1 MAAVLSSLEM
11 KTGLRAARAHRVVR
25 WVAFLQIKAAGSGAF
40 TPWPA
45 VPIAASKG
53 ARLTGWSESSW
64 RRGVVE
70 AEKLGWIERI
80 VRSGRV
86 RGNRHGYNPGSLYR
100 VVWQMLPGGRPAADG
115 GAPLVVYQAAR
126 VQRVKTRSADSG
138 NLHGELHNS
147 YSPNGKEPS
156 HGAKEPS
163 QTGGAPNSEPSQTDL
178 QPSQVFDLRTQ
189 SNLDPVRP
197 IGRDVSAARPVT
209 PAAALPDRADGG
221 TVTTPKPPPQGGGQ
235 RSADEGV
242 PCPPDVAAEAKS
254 APWYRGRS
262 R

>member
-1 MAAVLSSLEM
+1 M

-25 WVAFLQIKAAGSGAF
+25 WVAFLQIKAAGSSVMGA
-40 TPWPA
+40 WPA

-86 RGNRHGYNPGSLYR
+86 RGNRRGYNPGSLYR
-100 VVWQMLPGGRPAADG
+100 VIWAMLPGGRPAADG

-126 VQRVKTRSADSG
+126 VRRVKTGSADSG
-138 NLHGELHNS
+138 NLHVELHNA
-147 YSPNGKEPS
+147 YSENGKQPS
-156 HGAKEPS
+156 HDAKEPS
-163 QTGGAPNSEPSQTDL
+163 QNSAVPNSEPSQL
-178 QPSQVFDLRTQ
+178 RQQSSPVFDLRTQ

-197 IGRDVSAARPVT
+197 YGRDVQQEV
-209 PAAALPDRADGG
+209 DGG
-221 TVTTPKPPPQGGGQ
+221 GQQGPPQAVSLNLLSPALTNNSNPPPTPQGGPPAG
-235 RSADEGV
+235 DGV
-242 PCPPDVAAEAKS
+242 ACPPDVAAGVKTT
-254 APWYRGRS
+254 PWYRGGR
-262 R
+262 